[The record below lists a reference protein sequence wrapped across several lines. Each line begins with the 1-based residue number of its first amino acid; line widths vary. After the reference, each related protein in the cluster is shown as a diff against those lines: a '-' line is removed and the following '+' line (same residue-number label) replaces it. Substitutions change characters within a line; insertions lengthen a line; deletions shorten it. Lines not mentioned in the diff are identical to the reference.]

1 MRILAVMTMVVASTA
16 AAAQTTL
23 PPPPVTVQ
31 DCTKLKGSAKKTC
44 VAQSAQDAATPTPT
58 NDSPDKFPFPAEQSK
73 RGLPAGATAD
83 MPTGEP
89 DPPSDSMKPMHV
101 PGADADP
108 PSGSSSSSS
117 SSDGAPV
124 TPPADDDDAAPTTSG
139 ADTPIKPGTLKDLG
153 SQGDSSQARKKLEQT
168 RVEDDLKIGHYYFQ
182 TGDYAGATARY
193 KDALAHDTDNPD
205 AHYGL
210 AQVFAKQNKSLE
222 AIAQLQLYLQLAPDD
237 DHTKDAQKM
246 LAKLK
251 R

>member
-1 MRILAVMTMVVASTA
+1 MRILAGIIMIGLGA
-16 AAAQTTL
+16 AAMAQTTL

-31 DCTKLKGSAKKTC
+31 DCTKLKGSAKKSC
-44 VAQSAQDAATPTPT
+44 LAQSAQDAAPPASTT
-58 NDSPDKFPFPAEQSK
+58 DAPDKFPFPAEQSK

-108 PSGSSSSSS
+108 PSSSSSS
-117 SSDGAPV
+117 SSDGAPA
-124 TPPADDDDAAPTTSG
+124 TPPPDDDDAAPTTSG
-139 ADTPIKPGTLKDLG
+139 SDTPIKPGTLKDLG
-153 SQGDSSQARKKLEQT
+153 SHGDSSQARKKLEET
-168 RVEDDLKIGHYYFQ
+168 RVEDDLKIGHYYFK

-210 AQVFAKQNKSLE
+210 AEVFAKQNKPAD
-222 AIAQLQLYLQLAPDD
+222 AIAQLEIYLQLAPDD